1 MSTVLPA
8 RVQSYNEELA
18 NALSH
23 GLALA
28 GAVVAVP
35 WLILYTAR
43 TNSASATIGVSVF
56 GLTVILMY
64 LTSMLYHALP
74 VGDTKRFF
82 RTLDHSSIYLL
93 IAGSY
98 TPFTLGVLRGPW
110 GWTLLAT
117 IWFLAA
123 AGIVL
128 KARKGV
134 RDGHLST
141 LLYILMGWLVVV
153 AIVPL
158 WINMSTP
165 GLVWLIAGGLAYT
178 GGTVFYAAPRLLFAH
193 LIWHLFVMA
202 GTACHFVAIAF
213 YAAA

>member
-1 MSTVLPA
+1 MSTALPA
-8 RVQSYNEELA
+8 RIQSFNEEFA

-23 GLALA
+23 GIALA
-28 GAVVAVP
+28 SAVVAVP
-35 WLILYTAR
+35 WLIIYTAG
-43 TNSASATIGVSVF
+43 TNSALAIVGVCVF

-82 RTLDHSSIYLL
+82 RMLDHSSIYLL
-93 IAGSY
+93 IAGTY

-110 GWTLLAT
+110 GWTLLII
-117 IWFLAA
+117 IWSLAIT
-123 AGIVL
+123 GIAL
-128 KARKGV
+128 KARKGI

-141 LLYILMGWLVVV
+141 VLYILMGWLVVV

-158 WINMSTP
+158 WMNMSTP

-178 GGTVFYAAPRLLFAH
+178 GGTVFYAAPRLPFAH
-193 LIWHLFVMA
+193 LIWHLFVIT
-202 GTACHFVAIAF
+202 GTACHFVAVSF

>member
-1 MSTVLPA
+1 MSKVLPA
-8 RVQSYNEELA
+8 RIQSFNEEFA

-28 GAVVAVP
+28 SAVVAVP
-35 WLILYTAR
+35 WLILHTAR
-43 TNSASATIGVSVF
+43 TNSVWAIVGVSVF

-82 RTLDHSSIYLL
+82 RMLDHSSIYLL
-93 IAGSY
+93 IAGTY

-110 GWTLLAT
+110 GWTLLAV
-117 IWFLAA
+117 IWCLAIT
-123 AGIVL
+123 GIVL
-128 KARKGV
+128 KARKGI

-158 WINMSTP
+158 WMNMSTP
-165 GLVWLIAGGLAYT
+165 GLVWLVAGGLAYT
-178 GGTVFYAAPRLLFAH
+178 GGTVFYAAPRLPFAH
-193 LIWHLFVMA
+193 LIWHLFVVA
-202 GTACHFVAIAF
+202 GTASHFVAVAF